1 MVCVFKE
8 GGLAIF
14 LEGCPVA
21 ADGAVECDDG
31 LEYATVVVRPVSV
44 FRGQD
49 YIPALIADEVFVVR
63 GYEEELAF
71 SEASGA
77 AVVREVEVTAFPS
90 FGMNGIS

>member
-14 LEGCPVA
+14 LEGGPVA
-21 ADGAVECDDG
+21 ADGAVVCNDG
-31 LEYATVVVRPVSV
+31 LENATVVVRPVPV
-44 FRGQD
+44 LRGQD
-49 YIPALIADEVFVVR
+49 YIPALIADEVFIVG

-77 AVVREVEVTAFPS
+77 AVVREVEVPAFPS
-90 FGMNGIS
+90 FCMNGIS